1 MPKNP
6 WHQDSP
12 FKERSQTGFNL
23 KRPMEQVPAGFSP
36 RIGVPSASSVENPG
50 QSRFDRATR
59 PDPWF
64 VESRLSGRIYVVIA
78 EDGES
83 EAEGAQGPTAGS
95 QARQFTSR
103 VERGRVPITLNKE
116 GGFPSFRCFRNF
128 RELLR

>member
-1 MPKNP
+1 
-6 WHQDSP
+6 
-12 FKERSQTGFNL
+12 
-23 KRPMEQVPAGFSP
+23 MEQVPAGFSP

-64 VESRLSGRIYVVIA
+64 VESRLSGRIYAVIA